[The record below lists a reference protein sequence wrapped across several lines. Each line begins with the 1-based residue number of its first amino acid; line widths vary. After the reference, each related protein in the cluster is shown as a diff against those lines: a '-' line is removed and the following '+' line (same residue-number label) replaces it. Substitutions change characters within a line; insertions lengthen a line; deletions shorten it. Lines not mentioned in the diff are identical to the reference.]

1 MQGWRKRMED
11 AHISDLNLGPS
22 KQTQI
27 FGVFDG
33 HGGCEVAKFVSNH
46 FVQEFLSNPNYNKND
61 IKKTLEEN
69 YVRMDKLML
78 EKEGSE
84 ELLNE
89 YKKSKEEAEKIKE
102 NNKNAQIEMLRQV
115 IDPKEQPDA
124 KISMFTGCTANVLVI
139 HDNKLYF
146 ANAGDSRSIL
156 CKKGQAYPMS
166 TDHKPSIPS
175 ELKRI
180 EKADGW
186 VSDGRILGN
195 LNISRGIGDSEYKM
209 DKRLKPE
216 EQIISNI
223 PDVKIENFND
233 DIDFVVIACDGIWDC
248 ITNQEVCDFFENKF
262 KKEPN
267 GKISKFIEELFDEIL
282 APDVYTDTG
291 VGCDNMSCIV
301 IQFKHNVNGQ

>member
-11 AHISDLNLGPS
+11 AHISSLDIGPS

-46 FVQEFLSNPNYNKND
+46 FVKEFLNNQNYSRND
-61 IKKTLEEN
+61 IKKALEEN
-69 YVRMDKLML
+69 YNKMDKLML

-84 ELLNE
+84 ELLFE
-89 YKKSKEEAEKIKE
+89 YKKSKEEAENIKE

-139 HDNKLYF
+139 HDNKLFF

-156 CKKGQAYPMS
+156 CKNGQAFPMS
-166 TDHKPSIPS
+166 TDHKPSIPA

-180 EKADGW
+180 ERAEGW

-209 DKRLKPE
+209 
-216 EQIISNI
+216 NF
-223 PDVKIENFND
+223 PDVKIENLSN

-248 ITNQEVCDFFENKF
+248 KTNQEICDFFGDKF
-262 KKEPN
+262 KKYPD
-267 GKISKFIEELFDEIL
+267 GKISKFIEELFDEII

-301 IQFKHNVNGQ
+301 IQFKHKGK

>member
-1 MQGWRKRMED
+1 MQGWRKRQED
-11 AHISDLNLGPS
+11 SHITDLDLGPS
-22 KQTQI
+22 NNTQI

-33 HGGCEVAKFVSNH
+33 HGGSEVAKYVANH
-46 FVQEFLSNPNYNKND
+46 FTEEFLKNQNYLRND
-61 IKKTLEEN
+61 IKKALEEN
-69 YVRMDKLML
+69 YQKMDTLML

-84 ELLNE
+84 ELLAE
-89 YKKSKEEAEKIKE
+89 YQKSKEEAAKIKE
-102 NNKNAQIEMLRQV
+102 NNKNSQIEMLRQV

-139 HDNKLYF
+139 QDKKLYF
-146 ANAGDSRSIL
+146 ANAGDSRSVI
-156 CKKGQAYPMS
+156 CKKGQAFPMS
-166 TDHKPSIPS
+166 VDHKPSIPA

-180 EKADGW
+180 EKAEGW

-195 LNISRGIGDSEYKM
+195 LNISRGIGDCEYKLNN
-209 DKRLKPE
+209 KLKPE
-216 EQIISNI
+216 EQIISNF
-223 PDVKIENFND
+223 PDVKIENFSN

-248 ITNQEVCDFFENKF
+248 KTNQEVCDFFADKF

-267 GKISKFIEELFDEIL
+267 GKISKFIEELFNEII

-301 IQFKHNVNGQ
+301 IQFKH